1 MDLIPR
7 LRTELARGTPESL
20 ADATSRAAVAV
31 VLRNG
36 GRAPFAGE
44 SGTPTTEVLLIRR
57 QERPADPWSGHMA
70 FPGGRHDPSDVD
82 LRRTAERETLEEVG
96 LDLRR
101 VAEPIGRL
109 RDVPA
114 YARGKH
120 TGMAVSPFVFHLL
133 EDAPLVLDS
142 REVRET
148 VWAPVGPLIAGRCDT
163 VFEYTPAPQANP
175 ADRREMPA
183 FDVEGRVVWG
193 LTYFML
199 RSLFDAAGTNTAA
212 AGGEPKRG

>member
-7 LRTELARGTPESL
+7 LRTELARATPESL

-36 GRAPFAGE
+36 GRTMSA
-44 SGTPTTEVLLIRR
+44 GTPGGPGTPGTEVLLIRR
-57 QERPADPWSGHMA
+57 QERPEDPWSGHMA
-70 FPGGRHDPSDVD
+70 FPGGRHDPGDPD
-82 LRRTAERETLEEVG
+82 LRSTAERETLEEVG

-133 EDAPLVLDS
+133 EDAPLTLDA

-148 VWAPVGPLIAGRCDT
+148 VWAPVGPLIAGACDT
-163 VFEYTPAPQANP
+163 VFEYLPAPQANP
-175 ADRREMPA
+175 DERREMPA
-183 FDVEGRVVWG
+183 FDVDGRVVWG

-199 RSLFDAAGTNTAA
+199 RILFDAAGGDA
-212 AGGEPKRG
+212 KRG